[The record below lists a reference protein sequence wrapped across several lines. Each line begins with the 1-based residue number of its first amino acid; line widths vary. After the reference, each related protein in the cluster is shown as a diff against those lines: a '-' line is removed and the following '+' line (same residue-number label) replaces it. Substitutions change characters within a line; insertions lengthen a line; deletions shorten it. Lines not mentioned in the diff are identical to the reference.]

1 MGRNVQTGRRSF
13 AAVQQPVSQRT
24 RGRPGSGVLASISSA
39 SARSAASLAAQGGG
53 YRAWCLQPTRRLVAD
68 HVSPIDQRPD
78 LALERSDVV
87 PACVACNVR
96 RRRNGKL
103 PDLTQIRPVLT
114 LGDEMAEI
122 FGNEGDRVR

>member
-1 MGRNVQTGRRSF
+1 M
-13 AAVQQPVSQRT
+13 
-24 RGRPGSGVLASISSA
+24 
-39 SARSAASLAAQGGG
+39 
-53 YRAWCLQPTRRLVAD
+53 AD
-68 HVSPIDQRPD
+68 HVIPIDQRPD
-78 LALERSDVV
+78 LALERSNVV